1 MFELKG
7 IARDDV
13 PARKAHGRENFTFFG
28 APIHMI
34 LHLPAG
40 AERGNFL
47 DAGMFLQNLMHALTV
62 QGLGS
67 CPQYSV
73 AGYADVIRATLG
85 LPADRWSVCGLS
97 IGDPDPAA
105 VVNAFVP
112 ERLSLVDFVD
122 WQQ

>member
-1 MFELKG
+1 
-7 IARDDV
+7 
-13 PARKAHGRENFTFFG
+13 
-28 APIHMI
+28 MI

-47 DAGMFLQNLMHALTV
+47 DAGMFLQNLMLALTA

-85 LPADRWSVCGLS
+85 LSADRWIVCGLS
-97 IGDPDPAA
+97 IGHPDPAA
-105 VVNAFVP
+105 VVNTFVP
-112 ERLSLVDFVD
+112 ERLPLVDFVD